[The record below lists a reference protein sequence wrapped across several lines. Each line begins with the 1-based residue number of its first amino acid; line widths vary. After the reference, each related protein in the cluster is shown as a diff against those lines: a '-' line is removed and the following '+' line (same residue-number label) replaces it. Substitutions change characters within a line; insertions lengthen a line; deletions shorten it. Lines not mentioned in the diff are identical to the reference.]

1 MNCGGIKHGPQEKR
15 YRRNGENSE
24 RAKREE
30 APPLRGEIQSPKVR
44 NPERAAGRKRWPS
57 YSKRIIGGNS
67 AHPPKILIPKPWKI
81 RRL

>member
-1 MNCGGIKHGPQEKR
+1 MNCGGIQHGPQEKR

-24 RAKREE
+24 RDKRAE

-44 NPERAAGRKRWPS
+44 NPERAAGRKRRPS